1 VGLVVLAAASVTA
14 AVGGILPARIEHAER
29 GAVSERL
36 RRWKDLGLMP
46 GATVTFVRHEPL
58 DGVFEIQV
66 GGRAVTLAVKGVAGL
81 LGELLGAEEGAP
93 TPDADSRW

>member
-1 VGLVVLAAASVTA
+1 MVIREVQDDS
-14 AVGGILPARIEHAER
+14 P
-29 GAVSERL
+29 ERL

-66 GGRAVTLAVKGVAGL
+66 GDRAVTLAVKGVAGL
-81 LGELLGAEEGAP
+81 LGELLATEEGTG
-93 TPDADSRW
+93 TPKADSRW